1 MAVRSTSDHRAARAL
16 GVVVEMDGACPGC
29 WSPSPWGLRYS
40 SHGCLSTDESR
51 RRSKRSASMTNT
63 GNRSPDMRDLM
74 AAVGEVLLAW
84 GYVEAAILDRLTAID
99 DHAAGRAKT
108 SPLFRWRTLEPIT
121 PTPAGMAAEIDR
133 LAEIRHALA
142 HGLKSATVD
151 PDQPERASV
160 TCRTIERERRFELSI
175 LIEARGSLHR
185 LSHAIRSLP
194 MPDH

>member
-1 MAVRSTSDHRAARAL
+1 MAARSTSDHRAARAL
-16 GVVVEMDGACPGC
+16 GVVVEMAGACPDC

-40 SHGCLSTDESR
+40 SHGCLSIDER
-51 RRSKRSASMTNT
+51 RRR
-63 GNRSPDMRDLM
+63 NRSVNMTSTSNLNPDMRDLM
-74 AAVGEVLLAW
+74 AAVGEVLLTW
-84 GYVEAAILDRLTAID
+84 GYFEAAILDRLTAID

-121 PTPAGMAAEIDR
+121 PTTAGMAAEIDR

-151 PDQPERASV
+151 PDHPERASV
-160 TCRTIERERRFELSI
+160 TCRTIDGERRMAIST
-175 LIEARGSLHR
+175 LIEARDSLHR

-194 MPDH
+194 MPAR